1 MNDWS
6 SLQQSLWTMDA
17 LETRFKDISF
27 RAEAFDLPF
36 HVYRQYSDDCDEE
49 DSPLYLFD
57 SRFVEK
63 TGGDMGK
70 EYTPFPFFGEDL
82 FALLGKERPNYRW
95 LIAGPARSGSTFH
108 KDPNGTS
115 AWNAV
120 LCGRKGWV
128 MFPPEICPPG
138 VYTNEDESEVTSPLS
153 IPEWFLTYFD
163 HAWNTYGPS
172 AKDPELRGKM
182 VVGVCE
188 RGEVVYVPSGWW
200 HLVVN
205 LDESVAVTQNF
216 VSENELTNVIR
227 FMRDKPDQLSGFKGS
242 LTPSTIYERF
252 TRALRENAPGT
263 YAKAVDAL
271 ERTSPSVKRESVWD
285 KVVSTSAD
293 DSALVD
299 GDAGGGFS
307 FGFEFDEGDD
317 EDEEFDDTMN
327 L

>member
-1 MNDWS
+1 
-6 SLQQSLWTMDA
+6 MDA

-36 HVYRQYSDDCDEE
+36 QVYRQYSDDCDEE

-63 TGGDMGK
+63 TGGAMGK

-82 FALLGKERPNYRW
+82 FGLLGQERPNYRW

-128 MFPPEICPPG
+128 MFPPDVCPPG

-163 HAWNTYGPS
+163 YAWSTYGPS

-182 VVGVCE
+182 VAGVCG

-216 VSENELTNVIR
+216 VSENELTNVLR

-252 TRALRENAPGT
+252 TRALQENAPET
-263 YAKAVDAL
+263 YTRAMEAL
-271 ERTSPSVKRESVWD
+271 EKTSPSVKRESVWD
-285 KVVSTSAD
+285 KVVSASAD
-293 DSALVD
+293 ESASVA
-299 GDAGGGFS
+299 GEAGGGFS
-307 FGFEFDEGDD
+307 FGFEFDEGAE
-317 EDEEFDDTMN
+317 EDEELDDEGMN

>member
-1 MNDWS
+1 
-6 SLQQSLWTMDA
+6 MDA

-63 TGGDMGK
+63 TGGVMGK

-82 FALLGKERPNYRW
+82 FALLGEERPNYRW

-128 MFPPEICPPG
+128 MFPPDVCPPG

-163 HAWNTYGPS
+163 YAWSTYGPS
-172 AKDPELRGKM
+172 AKDSELRDRQNGTILATLP
-182 VVGVCE
+182 VLH
-188 RGEVVYVPSGWW
+188 RRSRPSGWW

-205 LDESVAVTQNF
+205 LDDSVAVTQNF
-216 VSENELTNVIR
+216 VSENELTNVLR

-252 TRALRENAPGT
+252 TCVLQENAPET
-263 YAKAVDAL
+263 YTRAMEAL
-271 ERTSPSVKRESVWD
+271 EKTSPSVKRESVWD
-285 KVVSTSAD
+285 KVVSASVD
-293 DSALVD
+293 DSASLA
-299 GDAGGGFS
+299 GEAGGGFS
-307 FGFEFDEGDD
+307 FGFEFDEGDE
-317 EDEEFDDTMN
+317 EDEELDDEGMN